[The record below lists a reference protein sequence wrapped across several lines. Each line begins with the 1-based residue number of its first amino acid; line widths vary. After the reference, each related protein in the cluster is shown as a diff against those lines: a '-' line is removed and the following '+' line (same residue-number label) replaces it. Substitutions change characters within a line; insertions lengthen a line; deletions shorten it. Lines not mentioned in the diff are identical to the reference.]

1 MTMTPVIP
9 PSLWRAI
16 DDVGP
21 SWASDIRNHSL
32 RMADGFSEI
41 LATAPKP
48 GVVRK
53 DIPYGAHARQVLDL
67 YVPPNARNAPVVI
80 FAHGGALVDGHKDR
94 TAEIHSNV
102 CWFMARHDM
111 IGINLEYRLA
121 PEARYPDVTHDV
133 AAAVAWTRANIA
145 PLGGDPD
152 SLFLFGHSAGALH
165 VGSYAYDARF
175 HPGGASGVAGLVV
188 LSGRVR
194 AETWPDNPMA
204 RNVIAYYGES
214 EDAMTQGSLAT
225 HVTRDSVPTLIGIAE
240 YENPLIDVHSAELI
254 HRLASVQRRA
264 PPFFW
269 LRRHNHTSSVA
280 QINTADDEVGPK
292 IVEFVRSVV
301 GARARAKATGV
312 SPTAGD

>member
-1 MTMTPVIP
+1 MNTTPAIP

-16 DDVGP
+16 DEVGP
-21 SWASDIRNHSL
+21 AWASDIRNHSL
-32 RMADGFSEI
+32 RMAEGFSEI
-41 LATAPKP
+41 LAGAPKP
-48 GVVRK
+48 GTVRK
-53 DIPYGAHARQVLDL
+53 DIPYGTHARQVLDL
-67 YVPPNARNAPVVI
+67 YLPPQQARQAPVMI

-102 CWFMARHDM
+102 CWFMARHGM

-121 PEARYPDVTHDV
+121 PEAKYPDVTHDV
-133 AAAVAWTRANIA
+133 AAAVAWARANIA
-145 PLGGDPD
+145 QLGGDPEAI
-152 SLFLFGHSAGALH
+152 FLFGHSAGALH
-165 VGSYAYDARF
+165 VGSYAYDTRF
-175 HPGGASGVAGLVV
+175 HPGGVSGVAGLVV

-204 RNVIAYYGES
+204 KNVIAYYGDN
-214 EDAMTQGSLAT
+214 EDAMAQGSLAT
-225 HVTRDSVPTLIGIAE
+225 HVTRDTVPTLIGIAE

-269 LRRHNHTSSVA
+269 LRRHNHTSSVT

-292 IVEFVRSVV
+292 VVDFVRSVI
-301 GARARAKATGV
+301 GQRGST
-312 SPTAGD
+312 TAAA